1 MPLMA
6 QLTGPYDSL
15 SPYSMCIQI
24 LLLIS
29 NHFTWISI
37 FHLLLYNQ
45 LVLMGSFD
53 RELYEKELQL
63 GKFQAVYVFDVF
75 V

>member
-1 MPLMA
+1 M
-6 QLTGPYDSL
+6 
-15 SPYSMCIQI
+15 
-24 LLLIS
+24 LLIS

-37 FHLLLYNQ
+37 PHLLLYNQ
-45 LVLMGSFD
+45 LVLMDSFD